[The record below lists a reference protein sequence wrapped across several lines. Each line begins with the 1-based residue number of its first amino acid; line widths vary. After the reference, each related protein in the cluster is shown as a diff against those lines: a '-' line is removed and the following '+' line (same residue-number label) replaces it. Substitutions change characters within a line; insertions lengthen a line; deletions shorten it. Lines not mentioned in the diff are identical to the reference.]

1 MYCDLRVQLLLI
13 TVDNNAIVLNVG
25 LFHHTNLA
33 LSDVKEKS
41 CVSKI
46 CGMFDGKEQEPI

>member
-1 MYCDLRVQLLLI
+1 MYFDLRVQLLLI
-13 TVDNNAIVLNVG
+13 IVDNNAIVLNVG

-41 CVSKI
+41 WVSKI